1 MNTNIRLAPRVAA
14 VMGALI
20 ADSAALGLHWIY
32 DADRIAQ
39 IEKTKGLAFLPPQAE
54 HYANVKGYFVH
65 GGKEAG
71 ASSAYGEI
79 CLLILK
85 HLAEYGE
92 FKRTEYQTA
101 FRNHFGPGGNYT
113 GYIDTPTRQILLKLI
128 PLKPEEFPEIS
139 GVDDDQ
145 FAALATVPVITAAHK
160 GSRDALLEKV
170 EQVVRLTHNNHDA
183 IAAAKYTASVLL
195 AVLEGSSLNEA
206 LTSSLQ
212 FAGETLTPLL
222 SDALN
227 TNRLDSV
234 AAAQRF
240 GSACH
245 VLEGLPVI
253 VHILR
258 HATGYQQAVEANIR
272 ASGDNCGRA
281 IMLGA
286 IAAAAA
292 ETRNDS
298 NAAIPLSWLA
308 TYKNLATA
316 AHACT
321 HL

>member
-1 MNTNIRLAPRVAA
+1 MNVNIRLAPRIAA

-32 DADRIAQ
+32 DPGRIAE
-39 IEKTKGLAFLPPQAE
+39 IENTKGITFLPPQSE

-65 GGKEAG
+65 GGKDAG

-85 HLAEYGE
+85 HLAEHVE
-92 FKRTEYQTA
+92 FKRIEYQTA
-101 FRNHFGPGGNYT
+101 FKNHFGPGGNYT

-128 PLKPEEFPEIS
+128 PLKPEEFPEVS

-170 EQVVRLTHNNHDA
+170 EQVVRLTHHNDDA
-183 IAAAKYTASVLL
+183 VAAAKYTASVLS
-195 AVLEGSSLNEA
+195 AVLEGEPVKDA
-206 LTSSLQ
+206 LTSSLSV
-212 FAGETLTPLL
+212 AGEKLTPLL
-222 SDALN
+222 NDALN
-227 TNRLDSV
+227 TNSLNSVV
-234 AAAQRF
+234 AAQHF

-245 VLEGLPVI
+245 VLEGVPVI
-253 VHILR
+253 AHILR
-258 HATGYQQAVEANIR
+258 HATSYQQAVEANIR

-292 ETRNDS
+292 EVGNDS
-298 NAAIPLSWLA
+298 NATIPLPWLA
-308 TYKNLATA
+308 TYKNLVIA
-316 AHACT
+316 ADACAY
-321 HL
+321 L